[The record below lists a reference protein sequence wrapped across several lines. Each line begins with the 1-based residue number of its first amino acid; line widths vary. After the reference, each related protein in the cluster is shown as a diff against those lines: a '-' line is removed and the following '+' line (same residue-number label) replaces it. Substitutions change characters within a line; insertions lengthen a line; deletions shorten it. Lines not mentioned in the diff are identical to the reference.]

1 MVPSDNCI
9 NTIKQFE
16 GFSAKAYPDP
26 ATKGPPITIGYGATA
41 AALGRPVN
49 MGDTVTEAQATADLK
64 VMVSKFANSVRKLLK
79 TPCVTQGQFDAL
91 CSFAYNAGA
100 GNLSKS
106 SMLSYTN
113 AGDKTA
119 AADAFLQWN
128 KAAGKVM
135 NGLTKRREAEKALYL
150 S

>member
-1 MVPSDNCI
+1 
-9 NTIKQFE
+9 
-16 GFSAKAYPDP
+16 
-26 ATKGPPITIGYGATA
+26 
-41 AALGRPVN
+41 